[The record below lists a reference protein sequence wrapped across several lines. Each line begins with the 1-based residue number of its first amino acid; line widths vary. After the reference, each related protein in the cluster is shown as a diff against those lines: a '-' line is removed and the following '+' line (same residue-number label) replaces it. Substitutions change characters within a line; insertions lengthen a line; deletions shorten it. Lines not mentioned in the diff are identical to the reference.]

1 MTGTNH
7 EMDQGTAYGR
17 KPAHSNTL
25 LTEVGPGKPMGEL
38 FRRYWQPVATAEQAT
53 TRPKKIRVLG
63 EDLIL
68 FRDRKGR
75 PGLVYPRCMHRG
87 TNLFYGKVED
97 EGIRCCY
104 HGWLFAVDG
113 TCLDQP
119 CEPEHGLH
127 RDIARQPWYP
137 VEERYGL
144 VFAYLGPP
152 EKKPVLPR
160 YDILEDLAPG
170 EQYQTVIGGQG
181 ATGDD
186 TYEVLPYSWIHMND
200 NVLDPFHVQVLH
212 STFTVVQFVAEFKV
226 MPTCD
231 FVPVDDGV
239 YYSAY
244 RRLDDGREVDRISHW
259 ISPNIM
265 SVPSIQMAAG
275 PSTAISW
282 VVPADDGSYFQVF
295 AMKVREKRAF
305 ALAIDGKLWKDKSEA
320 ERQDVPGDF
329 EAQVGQGRI
338 SLHSEEHLAQSDRG
352 IVMQRRFLEQQIKLV
367 AEGGDPADV
376 RFDAADDV
384 VHVRSGNFFKA
395 AKTPEPVPAE

>member
-1 MTGTNH
+1 MTGSKNAI
-7 EMDQGTAYGR
+7 DKGTAYGR
-17 KPAHSNTL
+17 KPAQSNRL

-38 FRRYWQPVATAEQAT
+38 FRRYWQPIGTSAQAT
-53 TRPKKIRVLG
+53 TRPKKVRVLG

-75 PGLVYPRCMHRG
+75 PGLLYPRCMHRG
-87 TNLFYGKVED
+87 TSLFYGKVED

-104 HGWLFAVDG
+104 HGWLFGVDG

-119 CEPEHGLH
+119 YEPEHGLH
-127 RDIARQPWYP
+127 RDVARQPWYP

-152 EKKPVLPR
+152 EKKPILPR

-170 EQYQTVIGGQG
+170 EQYQQVIGGQG

-186 TYEVLPYSWIHMND
+186 SFEVLPYSWLHMND

-212 STFTVVQFVAEFKV
+212 STFTVVQFAAEFKV

-231 FVPVDDGV
+231 FVRVDDGV

-265 SVPSIQMAAG
+265 SVPSIRMDGG
-275 PSTAISW
+275 PSTGVSW
-282 VVPADDGSYFQVF
+282 VVPADDESYFQIFVQ
-295 AMKVREKRAF
+295 KVREKRPF
-305 ALAIDGKLWKDKSEA
+305 ALAIDGKLWGEKTEQ
-320 ERQDVPGDF
+320 ERQAVPGDF
-329 EAQVGQGRI
+329 EAQVGQGTI

-352 IVMQRRFLEQQIKLV
+352 VVMQRRFLEQQIKIV
-367 AEGGDPADV
+367 EDGNDPAGV
-376 RFDAADDV
+376 IFDPTNSV
-384 VHVRSGNFFKA
+384 IHVRSGNFFRADKR
-395 AKTPEPVPAE
+395 EPVPAE

>member
-1 MTGTNH
+1 MTGTKGAI
-7 EMDQGTAYGR
+7 DTGTAYGR
-17 KPAHSNTL
+17 KPAQSNKL
-25 LTEVGPGKPMGEL
+25 LTEIGPGTPMGEL
-38 FRRYWQPVATAEQAT
+38 FRRYWQPVATSAQAT
-53 TRPKKIRVLG
+53 TRPKKVKVLG

-75 PGLVYPRCMHRG
+75 TGLLYPRCMHRG
-87 TNLFYGKVED
+87 TTLFYGKVED

-104 HGWLFAVDG
+104 HGWLFGVDG

-127 RDIARQPWYP
+127 RDVARQPWYP

-144 VFAYLGPP
+144 VFAYMGPP
-152 EKKPVLPR
+152 NKKPVLPK
-160 YDILEDLAPG
+160 YDNLENLAPG
-170 EQYQTVIGGQG
+170 EQLQQVIGGQG

-186 TYEVLPYSWIHMND
+186 SYEVLPYSWLHMND

-226 MPTCD
+226 MPKCD
-231 FVPVDDGV
+231 FAGV
-239 YYSAY
+239 ENGAYYSAY
-244 RRLDDGREVDRISHW
+244 RKLDDGREMDRISHW

-265 SVPSIQMAAG
+265 SVPSIRMDAG
-275 PSTAISW
+275 PSTGVSW

-295 AMKVREKRAF
+295 VQKVREKRPF
-305 ALAIDGKLWKDKSEA
+305 ALAIDGKLWGEKTEE

-329 EAQVGQGRI
+329 EAQVGQGVI
-338 SLHSEEHLAQSDRG
+338 SRHSEEHLAQSDRG

-367 AEGGDPADV
+367 QDGGDPAGV
-376 RFDAADDV
+376 TFDPAQAT
-384 VHVRSGNFFKA
+384 VHVLSGNFFRAEKQL
-395 AKTPEPVPAE
+395 EPAE

>member
-1 MTGTNH
+1 MTGSKNAI
-7 EMDQGTAYGR
+7 DKGTAYGR
-17 KPAHSNTL
+17 KPAQSNPL

-38 FRRYWQPVATAEQAT
+38 FRRYWQPIATSAQAT
-53 TRPKKIRVLG
+53 TRPKKVRVLG

-75 PGLVYPRCMHRG
+75 PGLLYPRCMHRG
-87 TNLFYGKVED
+87 TTLFYGKVED

-104 HGWLFAVDG
+104 HGWLFGVDG

-127 RDIARQPWYP
+127 RDVARQPWYP

-152 EKKPVLPR
+152 EKKPILPR

-170 EQYQTVIGGQG
+170 EQYQQVIGGQG

-186 TYEVLPYSWIHMND
+186 SFEVLPYSWLHMND

-212 STFTVVQFVAEFKV
+212 STFTVVQFAAEFKV

-231 FVPVDDGV
+231 FVRVDDGA

-265 SVPSIQMAAG
+265 SVPSIRMDAG
-275 PSTAISW
+275 PSTGVSW
-282 VVPADDGSYFQVF
+282 VVPADDESYFQIFVQ
-295 AMKVREKRAF
+295 KVREKRPF
-305 ALAIDGKLWKDKSEA
+305 ALAIDGKLWGEKTEQ
-320 ERQDVPGDF
+320 ERQAVPGDF
-329 EAQVGQGRI
+329 EAQVGQGTI

-352 IVMQRRFLEQQIKLV
+352 VVMQRRFLEQQIKIV
-367 AEGGDPADV
+367 QEGNDPAGV
-376 RFDAADDV
+376 VFDATNPV
-384 VHVRSGNFFKA
+384 IHVRSGNFFRADKR
-395 AKTPEPVPAE
+395 EPVPAE